1 MGPPARPAAPQKQPP
16 VGGRVPVRT
25 GEAVGLRQIEP
36 ATANAATSNAAT
48 SGTTTSG
55 TTTSAAATAAHQNN
69 PSAPSTDHDCQDM
82 PNSPTTEMSAI
93 IEFCPCSAQSWII
106 STR

>member
-1 MGPPARPAAPQKQPP
+1 MGPSARPAAPQKQPP
-16 VGGRVPVRT
+16 AGGRVPVRT
-25 GEAVGLRQIEP
+25 GEAVDLRQIEP
-36 ATANAATSNAAT
+36 TTAN
-48 SGTTTSG
+48 TTAYG
-55 TTTSAAATAAHQNN
+55 AATAAAHQNS
-69 PSAPSTDHDCQDM
+69 PSPASTDHDCQDI

>member
-1 MGPPARPAAPQKQPP
+1 MGPSARPAAPQKQPP

-25 GEAVGLRQIEP
+25 GEAVDLRQIEP
-36 ATANAATSNAAT
+36 ATA
-48 SGTTTSG
+48 TTTSG
-55 TTTSAAATAAHQNN
+55 AATAAHQNS
-69 PSAPSTDHDCQDM
+69 PSPASTDHDCQDI

>member
-1 MGPPARPAAPQKQPP
+1 MGPPACPATPQEQPP

-25 GEAVGLRQIEP
+25 GEPVDLRQIEP
-36 ATANAATSNAAT
+36 LTTN
-48 SGTTTSG
+48 TTTG
-55 TTTSAAATAAHQNN
+55 AAHQNN
-69 PSAPSTDHDCQDM
+69 PNAPSTDHDCQDI